1 MGCMCTNRN
10 LFHQTSLQK
19 CVESQQLFFG
29 GWLVSIIFEEFQH
42 PAFQTKLIQHFG
54 RFFHQIKVRQ
64 PIGRKDSIQTVC
76 RRSKGLKA
84 FLYLAAQNFELF
96 SNIQILSFRTTTYK
110 HVLGSANYDKWVNI
124 LVNPYPTPV
133 HRDFL
138 VLILI

>member
-1 MGCMCTNRN
+1 MGCIGTNRN
-10 LFHQTSLQK
+10 LFQQTGLQK
-19 CVESQQLFFG
+19 CGEGQQMFFG
-29 GWLVSIIFEEFQH
+29 GRLVSIIFVEFQH
-42 PAFQTKLIQHFG
+42 PAFQAKLMQHFG

-64 PIGRKDSIQTVC
+64 PIGRKDSIYKPCVEEA
-76 RRSKGLKA
+76 RG

-96 SNIQILSFRTTTYK
+96 SNIQILSFKTTTYK

-138 VLILI
+138 VFILI